1 MSTKD
6 DTISKVYYDMGGYGS
21 ISRTLKEAREI
32 DPSIKEIDVKK
43 WKDKNLQRKT
53 NLRGHNS
60 FIASETKQEYQID
73 LFEMPVSR
81 TIDKRFTQA
90 KPRNNPRRAGEGV
103 ISSRKGTIG
112 KLEKKDQ
119 KIYRYGLLLVDIFS
133 KFCKVV
139 PIETKTI
146 PEFIEALKTGIN
158 DMGGKPESIYCDGE
172 GAIGSNEMKAFL
184 ADENIR
190 LIQTR
195 RHASVAERHIRT
207 IKDLLFKRMEHL
219 KTDID
224 EWHTILPPVLLQYNT
239 RMIHSSIGMTPAE
252 AKLPRNESL
261 VKGRLEIKKISKRRY
276 PEVEV
281 GDSVKVYQKKDLLD
295 KERVSTWSTQLY
307 KIETIIE
314 SHGQIFF
321 TVLPKIPNWNK
332 PLVRSEILL
341 I

>member
-6 DTISKVYYDMGGYGS
+6 EIISKTYYDFGGYGS
-21 ISRTLKEAREI
+21 IARTLKEAREI
-32 DPSIKEIDVKK
+32 DPTIKEIDVKT

-53 NLRGHNS
+53 NLKGQNS
-60 FIASETKQEYQID
+60 FIASEPKQEYQID

-81 TIDKRFTQA
+81 VADKRFTPT
-90 KPRNNPRRAGEGV
+90 KPKNNRRAGEGV
-103 ISSRKGTIG
+103 ISNRKGVVG
-112 KLEKKDQ
+112 KTEKTE

-146 PEFIEALKTGIN
+146 PEFIESLKTGIN
-158 DMGGKPESIYCDGE
+158 DMGGKPETIYCDGE

-195 RHASVAERHIRT
+195 RHAAVAERHIRT

-224 EWHTILPPVLLQYNT
+224 DWHTILPPVLLQYNT
-239 RMIHSSIGMTPAE
+239 RMIHSSMEMTPAD

-261 VKGRLEIKKISKRRY
+261 VKARLEIKRISKRKY
-276 PEVEV
+276 PEVKE
-281 GDSVKVYQKKDLLD
+281 GDSVKVYQKKDLYE

-307 KIETIIE
+307 KIDTITE
-314 SHGQIFF
+314 SHGQTFF
-321 TVLPKIPNWNK
+321 TVIPKIPNWNK
-332 PLVRSEILL
+332 DLVRSEILL